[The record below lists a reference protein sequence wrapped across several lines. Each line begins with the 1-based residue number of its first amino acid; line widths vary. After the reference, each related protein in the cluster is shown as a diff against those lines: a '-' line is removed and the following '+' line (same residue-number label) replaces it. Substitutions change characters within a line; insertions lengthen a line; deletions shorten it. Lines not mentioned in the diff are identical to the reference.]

1 LERIK
6 DAHILR
12 LVEHIGE
19 HYRTNISNR
28 FLRPIILQMQI
39 DKSTWD
45 QIELLT
51 EKTESFIYNGVHL
64 DDLYKQIAACAR
76 FVELARNNL
85 TPTIRAKLNAIPGG
99 HDKTLRDMAASNF
112 VSNLKVFA
120 DLLHELYM
128 NLIEMDKAHCGK
140 NKPVYTQIPEL
151 QSIDRFLAGI

>member
-12 LVEHIGE
+12 LIEQIGV

-51 EKTESFIYNGVHL
+51 EKTELFIYNGVHI

-76 FVELARNNL
+76 FVELARNSVVPSL
-85 TPTIRAKLNAIPGG
+85 RTKLNAIPGG
-99 HDKTLRDMAASNF
+99 HDKTLRDMAANNF

-128 NLIEMDKAHCGK
+128 NIVELDKAHCGK
-140 NKPVYTQIPEL
+140 GKPVYTQISEL
-151 QSIDRFLAGI
+151 HSLGYFLAGS

>member
-12 LVEHIGE
+12 LIEHIGE
-19 HYRTNISNR
+19 HYRANISNR
-28 FLRPIILQMQI
+28 FLRPVILQMQI
-39 DKSTWD
+39 DKTTWD

-51 EKTESFIYNGVHL
+51 ERTELFICNGVHL

-85 TPTIRAKLNAIPGG
+85 MPTIRAKLSAVPSG

-120 DLLHELYM
+120 DLLNELYM
-128 NLIEMDKAHCGK
+128 NLIELDKAHCGK
-140 NKPVYTQIPEL
+140 KKPTYTQISEL
-151 QSIDRFLAGI
+151 QSVGRFLAGS

>member
-12 LVEHIGE
+12 LIQRIGE
-19 HYRTNISNR
+19 HYRSNISNR
-28 FLRPIILQMQI
+28 FLRPIILQMQL
-39 DKSTWD
+39 DKTTWD

-51 EKTESFIYNGVHL
+51 EKTDLIIDNGVHL

-85 TPTIRAKLNAIPGG
+85 SPTLRTKLNAIPGS
-99 HDKTLRDMAASNF
+99 HDKTLRNMAANNF
-112 VSNLKVFA
+112 ISNLKVFS

-128 NLIEMDKAHCGK
+128 NLVELDKAHCGK
-140 NKPVYTQIPEL
+140 GKPVFMQISEL
-151 QSIDRFLAGI
+151 QTVSRLLVGS